1 MCIVYVC
8 ALCVC
13 VQVRVYAV
21 YVRVRPC
28 VHVYMHTM
36 PGAGDGSARSFQE

>member
-13 VQVRVYAV
+13 VQVRVYVV

-28 VHVYMHTM
+28 VMHTM